1 MREETGGGREDGH
14 QPPKGA
20 AAMVYFIKLFSKR
33 FFLKRIPNLIS
44 NPTGKI
50 FFKG

>member
-1 MREETGGGREDGH
+1 MREERGGGREDGY
-14 QPPKGA
+14 QPPKGT
-20 AAMVYFIKLFSKR
+20 AAMVSFLKLFSKR

-44 NPTGKI
+44 NPMGKI